1 MLNILKNYMTF
12 IMIYHIYQNEWRLKK
27 AKLAANLHDETEYVT
42 HIRNLKQAVN
52 HELVFKKVCRV
63 MKLSQSP

>member
-1 MLNILKNYMTF
+1 MMKLNML
-12 IMIYHIYQNEWRLKK
+12 
-27 AKLAANLHDETEYVT
+27 